1 MSKNPMAII
10 VINNKE
16 YIKLE
21 LYPESAP
28 NTVNS
33 FIYVCNEGLY
43 NNRPIKRIVKD
54 FVIQPSYCNFEDP
67 RCDFFIDGEFDD
79 NGFHNDIKFNKWTVA
94 MAGDGERIAS
104 GSEFFITIG
113 DNEERL
119 NGKFAA
125 FGKVIEGFDVL
136 QRLAEVETKLVESD
150 MEGVVIRE
158 PIKPEIITEAY
169 VETFGESYPKPVI
182 LDRVNE

>member
-1 MSKNPMAII
+1 MSKNPIATI

-16 YIKLE
+16 YIRLE
-21 LYPESAP
+21 LYPKSAP

-33 FIYVCNEGLY
+33 FIYVSNEGLY
-43 NNRPIKRIVKD
+43 NNRAIKRIVKD

-79 NGFHNDIKFNKWTVA
+79 NGFHNDIRLDKWTVA

-125 FGKVIEGFDVL
+125 FGKVIEGFEVL
-136 QRLAEVETKLVESD
+136 QRLAGVETKVVESN
-150 MEGVVIRE
+150 MEGVIIRE
-158 PIKPEIITEAY
+158 PIKPEIITEVY
-169 VETFGESYPKPVI
+169 VETFDDSYLRPVI
-182 LDRVNE
+182 LDRLN